1 MILVVGDCGGCQ
13 IMVFIFYFLF
23 FIYGG
28 GGWQWLAMDM
38 AVIGVAWTE
47 KKVVGFIRER
57 ERHSSKIKIILFK

>member
-1 MILVVGDCGGCQ
+1 
-13 IMVFIFYFLF
+13 MVFIFYFLF

-47 KKVVGFIRER
+47 KKVVGYIRER
-57 ERHSSKIKIILFK
+57 ERYSSKIKIILFK